1 MDRTNEFSARDIE
14 DNKGIACWGYLGLLF
29 VMPLF
34 AAADSPFARF
44 HANQGFVLM
53 MAELV
58 MAILVLA
65 ANMLASLGQV
75 FVWLYLILAAMFYI
89 GMIAAIVFGIVN
101 TLKGRA
107 KELPLI
113 GRIRLL
119 H

>member
-1 MDRTNEFSARDIE
+1 MDRTKEFSARDIE
-14 DNKGIACWGYLGLLF
+14 ENKGIACWGYLGLLF

-53 MAELV
+53 LAELV

-65 ANMLASLGQV
+65 SHMLASFIPA
-75 FVWLYLILAAMFYI
+75 FVWLYLLMTALFYI